1 MNPILAKK
9 IEIVEEQVQALSELL
24 QGWNADR
31 RKALDSNEKMLKDK
45 WRDQKE
51 INTLRR
57 ANDEYDDL
65 LADHE
70 NVLESHERLQERL
83 TVLLSFSK
91 ALHESLE
98 ESA

>member
-1 MNPILAKK
+1 MLAKK
-9 IEIVEEQVQALSELL
+9 IEILEEQIGALSTLL
-24 QGWNADR
+24 QGWDADR
-31 RKALDSNEKMLKDK
+31 RKALDSNEKMLKDR

-57 ANDEYDDL
+57 ANDEYDAL
-65 LADHE
+65 LAHHE

-83 TVLLSFSK
+83 TLLLSFSK